1 MEAIKNA
8 IGLGSTTTATTEQ
21 QGREPVNGVAG
32 SGVAG
37 EPYDQG
43 NAEDATLGGKAPQ
56 HTDPSTDYSTNPA
69 ISSTPSTTTSGLTS
83 STPSNTA
90 TSVTSGVTAGVPSGL
105 TSSDA
110 VTPTAASATSPSGP
124 AVEPTSSNTT
134 SGPHASDLANKADP
148 RVDSDNDRHTSSL
161 AGTTPSAST
170 VTPSTTTPSATTSD
184 ITSSDTTDPM
194 HAHQDIP
201 DRTVGSSAPSHSLT
215 GSRASIA
222 PTKPDHTNAPL
233 KPAEKGG
240 DHGIN
245 PSAIPTAG
253 GKKIGEDAYVERK
266 SMQADS
272 SPLTAT
278 TNLPTET
285 STNTARNVG
294 TADAT
299 GVGASSGVGH
309 EEKKASIGSGSSA
322 SDHKEKKGLVE
333 KIKEKVHHHKEKH
346 GSDH

>member
-1 MEAIKNA
+1 MKLQPPNNLPANVPT
-8 IGLGSTTTATTEQ
+8 GT
-21 QGREPVNGVAG
+21 
-32 SGVAG
+32 
-37 EPYDQG
+37 
-43 NAEDATLGGKAPQ
+43 
-56 HTDPSTDYSTNPA
+56 STDFAAPGT
-69 ISSTPSTTTSGLTS
+69 TPS
-83 STPSNTA
+83 
-90 TSVTSGVTAGVPSGL
+90 TSVTSTI
-105 TSSDA
+105 
-110 VTPTAASATSPSGP
+110 TP
-124 AVEPTSSNTT
+124 
-134 SGPHASDLANKADP
+134 
-148 RVDSDNDRHTSSL
+148 
-161 AGTTPSAST
+161 ST
-170 VTPSTTTPSATTSD
+170 VTPSTTTGNV
-184 ITSSDTTDPM
+184 SSNNTTDPM

-222 PTKPDHTNAPL
+222 PPKPDHTNAPL

-245 PSAIPTAG
+245 PDAIPTAG

-272 SPLTAT
+272 SPLANT

-299 GVGASSGVGH
+299 GVGAHSGVGH
-309 EEKKASIGSGSSA
+309 DDKKGSIGSGSSGTEP
-322 SDHKEKKGLVE
+322 KEKKGLVE

-346 GSDH
+346 SSDH

>member
-1 MEAIKNA
+1 MKLQPPNNLPTNVP
-8 IGLGSTTTATTEQ
+8 IGSSTDLVASGTT
-21 QGREPVNGVAG
+21 
-32 SGVAG
+32 
-37 EPYDQG
+37 
-43 NAEDATLGGKAPQ
+43 
-56 HTDPSTDYSTNPA
+56 PSTNTASTITPS
-69 ISSTPSTTTSGLTS
+69 ITTPSTTTGNIS
-83 STPSNTA
+83 
-90 TSVTSGVTAGVPSGL
+90 
-105 TSSDA
+105 
-110 VTPTAASATSPSGP
+110 SGP
-124 AVEPTSSNTT
+124 
-134 SGPHASDLANKADP
+134 
-148 RVDSDNDRHTSSL
+148 
-161 AGTTPSAST
+161 
-170 VTPSTTTPSATTSD
+170 
-184 ITSSDTTDPM
+184 TTDPM

-245 PSAIPTAG
+245 PDAIPTAG

-272 SPLTAT
+272 SPLTNT

-299 GVGASSGVGH
+299 GVGASTGVGH
-309 EEKKASIGSGSSA
+309 DEKKASIGSGSSGTE
-322 SDHKEKKGLVE
+322 HKEKKGLVE

-346 GSDH
+346 SGEH

>member
-1 MEAIKNA
+1 MKLQPPNNLPANVPT
-8 IGLGSTTTATTEQ
+8 GT
-21 QGREPVNGVAG
+21 
-32 SGVAG
+32 
-37 EPYDQG
+37 
-43 NAEDATLGGKAPQ
+43 
-56 HTDPSTDYSTNPA
+56 STDFAAPGT
-69 ISSTPSTTTSGLTS
+69 TPST
-83 STPSNTA
+83 
-90 TSVTSGVTAGVPSGL
+90 
-105 TSSDA
+105 
-110 VTPTAASATSPSGP
+110 VTPYATTDNIS
-124 AVEPTSSNTT
+124 SSNTT
-134 SGPHASDLANKADP
+134 DP
-148 RVDSDNDRHTSSL
+148 V
-161 AGTTPSAST
+161 
-170 VTPSTTTPSATTSD
+170 
-184 ITSSDTTDPM
+184 

-222 PTKPDHTNAPL
+222 PPKPDHTNAPL

-245 PSAIPTAG
+245 PDAIPTAG

-272 SPLTAT
+272 SPLTNT

-299 GVGASSGVGH
+299 GVGAHSGVGH
-309 EEKKASIGSGSSA
+309 EDKKASIGSGSSGTE
-322 SDHKEKKGLVE
+322 HKEKKGLVE

-346 GSDH
+346 SSDH

>member
-1 MEAIKNA
+1 MKLQPPNNLPENVPT
-8 IGLGSTTTATTEQ
+8 GT
-21 QGREPVNGVAG
+21 
-32 SGVAG
+32 
-37 EPYDQG
+37 
-43 NAEDATLGGKAPQ
+43 
-56 HTDPSTDYSTNPA
+56 STDFAAPGTIPSNSAAST
-69 ISSTPSTTTSGLTS
+69 ITPSTTTGNVS
-83 STPSNTA
+83 
-90 TSVTSGVTAGVPSGL
+90 
-105 TSSDA
+105 SSDI
-110 VTPTAASATSPSGP
+110 
-124 AVEPTSSNTT
+124 SS
-134 SGPHASDLANKADP
+134 
-148 RVDSDNDRHTSSL
+148 SS
-161 AGTTPSAST
+161 
-170 VTPSTTTPSATTSD
+170 
-184 ITSSDTTDPM
+184 TTDPM

-222 PTKPDHTNAPL
+222 PTKPDYTNAPL

-245 PSAIPTAG
+245 PDAIPTAG

-299 GVGASSGVGH
+299 GVGSHSGVGH
-309 EEKKASIGSGSSA
+309 EDKKGSIGSGSSGTE
-322 SDHKEKKGLVE
+322 HKEKKGLVE

-346 GSDH
+346 SSEH

>member
-1 MEAIKNA
+1 MKLQPPNNLPANVPT
-8 IGLGSTTTATTEQ
+8 GT
-21 QGREPVNGVAG
+21 
-32 SGVAG
+32 
-37 EPYDQG
+37 
-43 NAEDATLGGKAPQ
+43 
-56 HTDPSTDYSTNPA
+56 STDF
-69 ISSTPSTTTSGLTS
+69 
-83 STPSNTA
+83 
-90 TSVTSGVTAGVPSGL
+90 
-105 TSSDA
+105 
-110 VTPTAASATSPSGP
+110 AAP
-124 AVEPTSSNTT
+124 
-134 SGPHASDLANKADP
+134 
-148 RVDSDNDRHTSSL
+148 
-161 AGTTPSAST
+161 GTTPSISAAST
-170 VTPSTTTPSATTSD
+170 ITPSTTTPSATTD
-184 ITSSDTTDPM
+184 NISSSNTTDPM

-222 PTKPDHTNAPL
+222 PTKPDYTNAPL

-245 PSAIPTAG
+245 PDAIPTAG

-272 SPLTAT
+272 SPLTTT

-299 GVGASSGVGH
+299 GVGH
-309 EEKKASIGSGSSA
+309 EDKKPSIGSGSS
-322 SDHKEKKGLVE
+322 STEHKEKKGLVE

-346 GSDH
+346 SSNH

>member
-1 MEAIKNA
+1 MT
-8 IGLGSTTTATTEQ
+8 L
-21 QGREPVNGVAG
+21 EPPNNLPANVPTG
-32 SGVAG
+32 
-37 EPYDQG
+37 
-43 NAEDATLGGKAPQ
+43 T
-56 HTDPSTDYSTNPA
+56 STDFAAP
-69 ISSTPSTTTSGLTS
+69 G
-83 STPSNTA
+83 TA
-90 TSVTSGVTAGVPSGL
+90 
-105 TSSDA
+105 
-110 VTPTAASATSPSGP
+110 
-124 AVEPTSSNTT
+124 
-134 SGPHASDLANKADP
+134 
-148 RVDSDNDRHTSSL
+148 
-161 AGTTPSAST
+161 PSAST
-170 VTPSTTTPSATTSD
+170 ITPSTNTASTITPSTTTPSTSTTD
-184 ITSSDTTDPM
+184 NISSSNTTDPM
-194 HAHQDIP
+194 QAHQDIP

-245 PSAIPTAG
+245 PDAIPTAG

-272 SPLTAT
+272 SPLTNT

-299 GVGASSGVGH
+299 GVGANGGVGH
-309 EEKKASIGSGSSA
+309 EDNKASIGSGSSA
-322 SDHKEKKGLVE
+322 TEHKEKKGLVE

-346 GSDH
+346 SSDH